1 MSGKLFKYG
10 YKLPHGK
17 TIREE
22 IWDELDH
29 AMDRLMD
36 DKPRSPREMHNYEM
50 PLSSEKAQA
59 VVDQWQDYGRDQGK
73 AEALAYVIALFE
85 RPDHPDIE
93 SVKGAAVL
101 RYKERQSS
109 RATEELE
116 RDEQTL
122 EAATNGGE

>member
-36 DKPRSPREMHNYEM
+36 DKPQDFPFEQPDGGIESTLDWKN
-50 PLSSEKAQA
+50 
-59 VVDQWQDYGRDQGK
+59 QWQDYGRDQGK

-85 RPDHPDIE
+85 RPEHPDIE
-93 SVKGAAVL
+93 SVKGAAVM
-101 RYKERQSS
+101 RYRERQSS
-109 RATEELE
+109 KAMEELE
-116 RDEQTL
+116 RDDQSL
-122 EAATNGGE
+122 ETTSNGGE